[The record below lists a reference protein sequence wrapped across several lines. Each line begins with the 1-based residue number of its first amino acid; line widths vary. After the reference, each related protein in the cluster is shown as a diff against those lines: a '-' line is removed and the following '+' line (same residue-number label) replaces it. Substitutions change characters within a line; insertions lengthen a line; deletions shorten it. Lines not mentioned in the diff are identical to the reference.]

1 MRHGKNHYV
10 YGQFQQQTVKLPE
23 GTQLHQLCDVEISP
37 QLLNEFVLFLWT
49 KHGPAGGVPG
59 TADAQEA
66 SMGDHNSWMVYFM
79 ENPVTIYG

>member
-1 MRHGKNHYV
+1 
-10 YGQFQQQTVKLPE
+10 
-23 GTQLHQLCDVEISP
+23 VEISP

-66 SMGDHNSWMVYFM
+66 SMEDHNSWMVYFM